1 MKFYILDKTL
11 ECKNDSKELD
21 NMLKKIDKIVAD
33 SNLIFSHLDIDGNEV
48 YDDYYGYLLTH
59 MDEIREVKVIAK
71 TAVEIA
77 KDTLISTADYLNR
90 AIPEIE
96 KLADEFYKTPNS
108 KSWNKFN
115 QLLEAIEWVIST
127 FSAIDSGYD
136 IEKTVKDY
144 ETWNLYAKDIYSLKD
159 LMNEVEEV
167 LNNQDYVSIA
177 DILSYEISPLFKDML
192 NKLMLLV
199 DEEETL
205 NVINW

>member
-48 YDDYYGYLLTH
+48 YDDYYGYLLAH
-59 MDEIREVKVIAK
+59 MDEIKEVKVIVK
-71 TAVEIA
+71 TPFEIA
-77 KDTLISTADYLNR
+77 KDTLVSTADYLNR

-192 NKLMLLV
+192 NKLLLLV
-199 DEEETL
+199 GEEETL
-205 NVINW
+205 NVIN